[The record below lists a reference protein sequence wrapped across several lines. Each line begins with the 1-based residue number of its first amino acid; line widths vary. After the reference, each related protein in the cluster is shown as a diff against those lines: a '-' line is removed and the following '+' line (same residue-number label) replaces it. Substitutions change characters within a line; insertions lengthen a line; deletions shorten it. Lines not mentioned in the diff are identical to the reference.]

1 MRRSEQEQLLNDI
14 LAERDLSHLREST
27 LQSGLL
33 ALQAHRKRRRARR
46 TLILATV
53 PFLLGSVFLIDW
65 RIRPMRGSAPGTAAT
80 AAGALLQKEDSGV
93 KIISDDELFALFPNR
108 SLALVGKPGH
118 QELVFLDQGGS
129 SVTSTQ

>member
-14 LAERDLSHLREST
+14 LAERDLSHLREIT

-46 TLILATV
+46 TLVLAAV